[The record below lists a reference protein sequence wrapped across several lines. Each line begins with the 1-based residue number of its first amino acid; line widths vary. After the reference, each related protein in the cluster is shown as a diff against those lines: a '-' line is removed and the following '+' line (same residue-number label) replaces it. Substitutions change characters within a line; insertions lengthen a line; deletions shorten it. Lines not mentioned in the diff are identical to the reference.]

1 MRRFDP
7 DLALQK
13 KEKEKENGKSRKEIF
28 YYFKWRRRLLEDSA
42 RYYVEISFGVNNA
55 TLFNSYKEATDFLTE
70 EAIRYI
76 WPHAKVES
84 ILVG

>member
-1 MRRFDP
+1 MERVE
-7 DLALQK
+7 K
-13 KEKEKENGKSRKEIF
+13 K
-28 YYFKWRRRLLEDSA
+28 YFIILSGGGDFLKIVQDTTWRS
-42 RYYVEISFGVNNA
+42 VFGVNNA

>member
-1 MRRFDP
+1 MKTVE
-7 DLALQK
+7 K
-13 KEKEKENGKSRKEIF
+13 K
-28 YYFKWRRRLLEDSA
+28 YFIILSGDGDFLKIVQDTMWRA
-42 RYYVEISFGVNNA
+42 VFGANNA

-70 EAIRYI
+70 EAICSI